1 MSACSAAAVC
11 CKFEYITDAI
21 ARSMYLLYS
30 CVHTNDTV
38 IGACWMAPVHPVCV
52 QNFQPGSAALQVY
65 QVCPQ
70 TLLPV
75 LPRLAEE
82 LHADD
87 AKQRAGAAS
96 LVGSLFSLPGS
107 DLATSYAD
115 LFDALLKR
123 LEDREVSPNKLLAQS
138 VLYHLSRLLQLWRQ
152 EHSTRHQ

>member
-1 MSACSAAAVC
+1 MASA
-11 CKFEYITDAI
+11 
-21 ARSMYLLYS
+21 
-30 CVHTNDTV
+30 HP
-38 IGACWMAPVHPVCV
+38 ACLQCL
-52 QNFQPGSAALQVY
+52 QPRFGALQVY

-123 LEDREVSPNKLLAQS
+123 LENREVCHPQKLLTHTHTA
-138 VLYHLSRLLQLWRQ
+138 
-152 EHSTRHQ
+152 

>member
-1 MSACSAAAVC
+1 MCR
-11 CKFEYITDAI
+11 E
-21 ARSMYLLYS
+21 SM
-30 CVHTNDTV
+30 HAT
-38 IGACWMAPVHPVCV
+38 
-52 QNFQPGSAALQVY
+52 LQVY

-87 AKQRAGAAS
+87 AKQRAGAVG

-107 DLATSYAD
+107 DLITSYSD

-123 LEDREVSPNKLLAQS
+123 LEDREVRREC
-138 VLYHLSRLLQLWRQ
+138 H
-152 EHSTRHQ
+152 